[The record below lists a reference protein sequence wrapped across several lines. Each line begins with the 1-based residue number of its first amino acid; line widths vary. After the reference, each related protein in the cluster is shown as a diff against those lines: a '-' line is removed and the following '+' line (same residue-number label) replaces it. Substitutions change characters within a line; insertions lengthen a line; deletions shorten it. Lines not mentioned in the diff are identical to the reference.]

1 MNGNIWVVAEQWK
14 GQISEISYELL
25 ALGRELADGLEVRLE
40 SVLLG
45 HNAKEL
51 AASLGKAD
59 RVLYGDHATMAEPET
74 EAYTRALVQ
83 LIRDRK
89 PRAVLVPLTNV
100 SMGLSTLVAAE
111 LGLPVVNFCKD
122 ARVVDGAI
130 QATCVLYGGKIE
142 ATAGTAGESAILA
155 IWPGVRQAD
164 KGRFVTPPTVE
175 EVSLELPPSSCVR
188 LKRYLEPEMGAVD
201 ITQQEV
207 LVAVGRGIQSKDNL
221 EMAEALAEALGGAVC
236 GSRPV
241 IDQGWL
247 PLARQVGKSGMQVKP
262 RLYLALGISGA
273 PEHLEGMRGS
283 GLIVAVN
290 TDPEAPIF
298 NEAHYGLVAD
308 ALELMPA
315 LSDKIKAAKG

>member
-1 MNGNIWVVAEQWK
+1 MNRNIWVVAEQWK
-14 GQISEISYELL
+14 GKIAEITYELM
-25 ALGRELADGLEVRLE
+25 ALGRELADDLGGPLE

-45 HNAKEL
+45 HNAKAL
-51 AASLGKAD
+51 AAGLGKAD
-59 RVLYGDHATMAEPET
+59 RVLYGDHASLAEPNL
-74 EAYTRALVQ
+74 EAYAQALVQ
-83 LIRDRK
+83 LLRDRK
-89 PRAVLVPLTNV
+89 PQAVLLPLTNV

-111 LGLPVVNFCKD
+111 LQLPVVNFCKD

-130 QATCVLYGGKIE
+130 QTTCVLYGGKIE
-142 ATAGTAGESAILA
+142 ATVATAGESAILA
-155 IWPGVRQAD
+155 IWPGARQAE
-164 KGRFVTPPTVE
+164 KGRSETTPPVE
-175 EVSLELPPSSCVR
+175 EVPLELPLSPCVR

-221 EMAEALAEALGGAVC
+221 ELAEELAATLGGAVC

-283 GLIVAVN
+283 DLIVAVN
-290 TDPEAPIF
+290 TDPAAPIF
-298 NEAHYGLVAD
+298 NEAHYGVVAD
-308 ALELMPA
+308 ALDLVPA
-315 LSDKIKAAKG
+315 LTDRIKAAKE